1 MLIEQIKIKLKVE
14 GVNEDEIKQ
23 NRKYTV
29 MGGGGGKSGGGATQQ
44 APSMMTTTTLGN
56 ELDIGVEELT
66 DDTIAKDETLN
77 TKKKGTRGL
86 QIPLAKGNQTTTTAA
101 STGVQV

>member
-1 MLIEQIKIKLKVE
+1 M
-14 GVNEDEIKQ
+14 
-23 NRKYTV
+23 YYF
-29 MGGGGGKSGGGATQQ
+29 GGGGGKSGGGATQQ